1 MKTALWLCVSAIAI
15 VSFGQTGCSGD
26 TSTIGTGNTGGN
38 IGGGTGGSAG
48 AGGPT
53 IGAGGSA
60 GAGGPTIGTGGSAGM
75 GGATI
80 GTGGSA
86 GTGGVVAAGG
96 NAGTGGAIV
105 AGGSAGVGGPTIGVG
120 GSAGTGGAIA
130 AGGSAGTDGG
140 SSYKPCAG
148 KACGAT
154 CTICDPKDP
163 TCIET
168 AMVKYCSATGTCGAP
183 YPACS
188 TVDAGYKPCAGKVC
202 GDTCTLCAPGD
213 TTCAETMNII
223 YCTLVGEC
231 TSVPSVCPAAVAC
244 GASTPC
250 VEPRIC
256 MLCPPDNTNC
266 ATMACVKNECT
277 WQCP

>member
-1 MKTALWLCVSAIAI
+1 MKTALWLCVCAIAI
-15 VSFGQTGCSGD
+15 VSFSQTGCGSD
-26 TSTIGTGNTGGN
+26 TSTIGTGNTGGT
-38 IGGGTGGSAG
+38 IGGGTGGAAG
-48 AGGPT
+48 TGGT

-60 GAGGPTIGTGGSAGM
+60 GAGGVIGA
-75 GGATI
+75 
-80 GTGGSA
+80 GGSA
-86 GTGGVVAAGG
+86 GTGGATIGAGGNAGKGGATIGAGG
-96 NAGTGGAIV
+96 NAGTGGA
-105 AGGSAGVGGPTIGVG
+105 TIG
-120 GSAGTGGAIA
+120 

-168 AMVKYCSATGTCGAP
+168 AMVKYCGATGTCGAP
-183 YPACS
+183 YPVCA

-213 TTCAETMNII
+213 LTCGETMIVK
-223 YCTLVGEC
+223 YCSMAGEC
-231 TSVPSVCPAAVAC
+231 TPIQSACPAAVAC
-244 GASTPC
+244 SPSNPC
-250 VEPRIC
+250 LVPAIC
-256 MLCPPDNTNC
+256 MLCPPDTTNC
-266 ATMACVKNECT
+266 ATMECVKNQCT